1 MKLTVLQMTQNIL
14 SSLDSDAVNS
24 IGDTSE
30 SLQVATILQTTFF
43 NMVSRAGLPD
53 QMQLFQLTPS
63 NDVNKPVLMFKPANV
78 DKIDWLKYLDT
89 NPNDSQQ
96 VDQFGSFSHDLN
108 TDIVPTNSFLT
119 VSSTSNTIGIGNFTF
134 TVLPG
139 LNCTIGELVLV
150 TAGAFGGGNQM
161 MGSIISYT
169 GTTMII
175 KVTQTLGSGTFSAW
189 TITGPFQGF
198 LSPVYKYVTLLPVQQ
213 FLDMT
218 NNFNLNDSNV
228 SSFVFTEGANSFTFY
243 YKNNI
248 QPQYATVIE
257 NFYFIFDS
265 FDNTQDST
273 LQGSKTM
280 CSGQTIPVFTMQ
292 DSFIPDLD
300 DYQFPLL
307 LSEAK
312 SLAFFE
318 LKQTV
323 HQKAEMEN
331 KRQWSQVQKNKS
343 IDNKPSHFDQLP
355 DFGRRAWSGSA
366 GEWFHTFRQNPG
378 T

>member
-14 SSLDSDAVNS
+14 SALDSDEVNS

-63 NDVNKPVLMFKPANV
+63 NDGTKPVLMFKPANV

-108 TDIVPTNSFLT
+108 LDIV
-119 VSSTSNTIGIGNFTF
+119 
-134 TVLPG
+134 
-139 LNCTIGELVLV
+139 
-150 TAGAFGGGNQM
+150 Q
-161 MGSIISYT
+161 GSI
-169 GTTMII
+169 
-175 KVTQTLGSGTFSAW
+175 VPPVA
-189 TITGPFQGF
+189 
-198 LSPVYKYVTLLPVQQ
+198 SPVYKYVTLLPVQQ
-213 FLDMT
+213 FLDMV
-218 NNFNLNDSNV
+218 NDFNLNDSDV
-228 SSFVFTEGANSFTFY
+228 SSFNFVEGANNFNFY
-243 YKNNI
+243 YRNDR

-265 FDNTQDST
+265 FDNTQDTT
-273 LQGSKTM
+273 LQGSKTL

-292 DSFIPDLD
+292 DNFIPDLD

-318 LKQTV
+318 LKQMV

-366 GEWFHTFRQNPG
+366 GEWFHTFRQKPG